1 MQEYNDT
8 RQIIERVTEK
18 MFFVMN
24 QLDTAPVAASTAKTN
39 IRGALREIPSPAP
52 PRLFDRADA
61 AFVFS
66 ELNTPRMSIQQ
77 YAKSP
82 MIKKKSRAH
91 LNFSDFEAEISKET
105 FEKIPT
111 YMRGRTSLS
120 ELQDFL
126 DSVVIKCFNEKYE
139 ILYKSRAALK
149 QSEFQLQLMYKEHQ
163 SLFEKQKFIT
173 IGDLSRIQDKNVG
186 RKEEKWLQCLR
197 HVNIIKEVRKNGIVF
212 FIWLQ

>member
-1 MQEYNDT
+1 
-8 RQIIERVTEK
+8 
-18 MFFVMN
+18 MN
-24 QLDTAPVAASTAKTN
+24 QIESLPSSSTAVPSSS
-39 IRGALREIPSPAP
+39 RALREISSPAP

-61 AFVFS
+61 ALVFS

-77 YAKSP
+77 YSKSP

-91 LNFSDFEAEISKET
+91 LNFSDFEAEITKDI

-120 ELQDFL
+120 ELQEFL
-126 DSVVIKCFNEKYE
+126 DNVVIKCFNEKYE

-149 QSEFQLQLMYKEHQ
+149 QSEFHLQVMFKEQ
-163 SLFEKQKFIT
+163 ISLFEKQKFIT
-173 IGDLSRIQDKNVG
+173 IGDLSRIQNKNVD
-186 RKEEKWLQCLR
+186 RKEEKYLQCLR
-197 HVNIIKEVRKNGIVF
+197 HINILKEIRKNAVVF